1 MATKITNIL
10 ICQDSIYDIAGAL
23 KQFPNGID
31 WVTDLNK
38 STKMLNV
45 SPGTPVDVIFKQ
57 GRKVCAIYH
66 MIVVKGDHQGRT
78 INDQQFWK
86 KKSKFTKTKK
96 HIFVTIK

>member
-31 WVTDLNK
+31 WVTDLNDP
-38 STKMLNV
+38 TKKLNV
-45 SPGTPVDVIFKQ
+45 NPGNPIDVIFKK
-57 GRKVCAIYH
+57 GNKICGVYH
-66 MIVVKGDHQGRT
+66 MTVVKGDHQCRA

-86 KKSKFTKTKK
+86 KKSEFTKTQM
-96 HIFVTIK
+96 HNFVTIK